1 MQVYNSLFNSQPIS
15 KRTNLKEYDFSQK
28 NLGLRPSESLV
39 IRPKDTY
46 LSSTQRL
53 TKDIQVLVAIAHNDL
68 RTNLKD
74 RNSC

>member
-1 MQVYNSLFNSQPIS
+1 ME
-15 KRTNLKEYDFSQK
+15 NLKEYDFSQK
-28 NLGLRPSESLV
+28 ELALRLSENLV

-53 TKDIQVLVAIAHNDL
+53 TKDIQVPVAIAHNDL

-74 RNSC
+74 RISC